1 MTSQTGDAGCVHFVC
16 VYVITHISLRF
27 TVTCTKGALNKA
39 DEPLRC
45 KLNSDS
51 DGLLQS
57 WNPLLIDD

>member
-1 MTSQTGDAGCVHFVC
+1 MASRTGDAGCVLFVC
-16 VYVITHISLRF
+16 VHVIAHISLRF
-27 TVTCTKGALNKA
+27 TVTGTKWALNKA

-57 WNPLLIDD
+57 KNPLLIDD